1 MIGHQRRSDGPRLKR
16 LTYAGLVSVF
26 VSIIGIVPLGA
37 HSASA
42 ATCTNNDIL
51 KCGYSSPSNFISKV
65 QANNNGVNNV
75 PDLQAIYAHY
85 GLTSANYSNFAV
97 HAVHGE
103 AMRNGH
109 IVVNGKVVASG
120 AMSVGRDKSFQ
131 GSNPF
136 TVTIDG
142 RNYFG
147 NTNDQVFA
155 AGVTELP
162 VDVLFNSNGVFQ
174 FAVLPSCGNPEI
186 PAAVAP
192 PPPKPTPPPKP
203 APTPPPA
210 PAPTP
215 TFACKELTAS
225 PVNGS
230 TTTFTFVATSQS
242 SGGAKFEFANFTFGD
257 GTSQTNVTPGSDAI
271 STAVTHTY
279 SQSGNFTA
287 NAVLF
292 FSVPNSSSTTPVS
305 APACFASVA
314 PTMPTPPPVTP
325 AAAPTPPA
333 PAPPPALPSTGAGD
347 VIGLFSAV
355 TALGYFVYRR
365 LILHGGKGE

>member
-1 MIGHQRRSDGPRLKR
+1 MLRQRQSGGSKLKR
-16 LTYAGLVSVF
+16 LTYAGLVSAF
-26 VSIIGIVPLGA
+26 VSIIGIVPLGVR
-37 HSASA
+37 STSA
-42 ATCTNNDIL
+42 ATCTNNDII
-51 KCGYSSPSNFISKV
+51 KCGYSSPTDFINKV
-65 QANNNGVNNV
+65 KANTNGVNST

-85 GLTSANYSNFAV
+85 GLSSADYANFAA
-97 HAVHGE
+97 HAVAGE

-120 AMSVGRDKSFQ
+120 AMSIGRDKSFQ
-131 GSNPF
+131 GTNPF
-136 TVTIDG
+136 TVTING
-142 RNYFG
+142 QNYFG
-147 NTNDQVFA
+147 NTNDQAFA

-186 PAAVAP
+186 PSAVAP
-192 PPPKPTPPPKP
+192 APPKPTPPPKP
-203 APTPPPA
+203 APIPPPA

-215 TFACKELTAS
+215 AFECKELTAS

-230 TTTFTFVATSQS
+230 TTTFTFVATSQA

-257 GTSQTNVTPGSDAI
+257 GATQTNITPGSDAI

-279 SQSGNFTA
+279 TQSGNFTA

-292 FSVPNSSSTTPVS
+292 FSVPNSSSMTPVS

-314 PTMPTPPPVTP
+314 PMMPAPPAVTVS
-325 AAAPTPPA
+325 TPPA
-333 PAPPPALPSTGAGD
+333 PTPAPQALPNTGAGD

-355 TALGYFVYRR
+355 TALGYFGYRR
-365 LILHGGKGE
+365 LILHRNEGD